1 MKFVGEYKEHLFTAD
16 GAIMVVF
23 AARNGEKAEAM
34 ETIAKLEKARLDA
47 QKPVKYEITIKR
59 YYPKRSINANN
70 YCWQLLSQLSKK
82 LGVTKEDLY
91 RKYILDFGL
100 FDEVKVRTEAV
111 ESFIRIWQSN
121 GLGWIAEK
129 VDTIGNDTVLWLYP
143 GSSTFD
149 SKTMHD
155 FILAIVNDCKL
166 EGIETRTPE
175 EIAQMEGIREPKR

>member
-47 QKPVKYEITIKR
+47 QKPVKYEITIKKYR
-59 YYPKRSINANN
+59 PKRSINAND
-70 YCWQLLSQLSKK
+70 YCWKLLSELAKK
-82 LGVTKEDLY
+82 LRVTKEDLY
-91 RKYILDFGL
+91 RQYIRDFGHY
-100 FDEVKVRTEAV
+100 DEVWVKNEAA
-111 ESFIRIWQSN
+111 ESVIRNWQSN
-121 GLGWIAEK
+121 GLGWLAETVSTGDK
-129 VDTIGNDTVLWLYP
+129 TVLWLYP